1 MRLSYRGASYE
12 YTPPTLEV
20 TESEILGKYRG
31 QTWKRQTLQTVPEQ
45 PVQELKY
52 RGVAY
57 VTDQAGKVRTVAQS
71 RSLPAVET
79 VVRPVTNQTF
89 RPISAVNAFRRNR
102 TDWAEV
108 HRHNLMQNLEHRIQV
123 AKERGDQNL
132 VNQLETEMRHLA

>member
-31 QTWKRQTLQTVPEQ
+31 QPWKRQTLQAVPEQ

-52 RGVAY
+52 RNVAY
-57 VTDQAGKVRTVAQS
+57 VTDRAGKVRTIAQS
-71 RSLPAVET
+71 TSLPVVEP
-79 VVRPVTNQTF
+79 VVRPVTNQPL
-89 RPISAVNAFRRNR
+89 RPISAVNVFRRNR

-123 AKERGDQNL
+123 AKARGDQNL